1 MIPVG
6 IVVLFIGSAIPQGW
20 ADATTRP
27 ETQVLCANLRGGIE
41 GWWQQGKG
49 DLYHPIEMKCII
61 KVAE

>member
-6 IVVLFIGSAIPQGW
+6 IVVLFIGSAIPAGW

-27 ETQVLCANLRGGIE
+27 ETQVLCANLRGSIE
-41 GWWQQGKG
+41 GWWDKG
-49 DLYHPIEMKCII
+49 ERWHVIEMKCIV